1 MTCLLRHSCLYLA
14 LQFCPFVLLLL
25 GKAFS
30 LREVSELLAMTTEFE
45 ALPEEANAPRA
56 LQPVK
61 YALKI
66 LAIYLLAAPAGCK
79 YAWLLSE
86 LLAMVAKPGALPGQV
101 TPLRIWHLCVRSL
114 WSG

>member
-14 LQFCPFVLLLL
+14 LQFCPFFLV
-25 GKAFS
+25 APRES
-30 LREVSELLAMTTEFE
+30 IYLRELSELLAMTTKFE

-86 LLAMVAKPGALPGQV
+86 LLAMDAKREALPGQV